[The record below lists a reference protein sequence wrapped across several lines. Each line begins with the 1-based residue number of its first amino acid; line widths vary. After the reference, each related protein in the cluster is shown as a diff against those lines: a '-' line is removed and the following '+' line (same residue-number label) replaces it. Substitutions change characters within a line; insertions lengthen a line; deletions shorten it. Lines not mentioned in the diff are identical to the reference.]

1 MRLTSHT
8 DYSLRTLIY
17 LGVFPDRLVSVGE
30 VAEAYGISKNHLMK
44 VANHLAAGGYVQAV
58 RGNRGGI
65 RLGRPPEEINIGQVV
80 RFTESDMNLVECF
93 CPGSS
98 GGCRIESGCLLRAAL
113 RSALRAFLGVLD
125 GYSLA
130 NLLQS
135 RPLLEELLAMS
146 STSEPV

>member
-17 LGVFPDRLVSVGE
+17 LGVLPDRLASVGE

-65 RLGRPPEEINIGQVV
+65 RLARPPEDINIGQVV

-135 RPLLEELLAMS
+135 RPLLEELLGMS